1 MSNVAIDTQAPN
13 ESVMDQYVRLY
24 ANDPVAFVREG
35 FITDEPVVPDDW
47 QVEVLTD
54 YKNRE
59 RAISIRS
66 GHGVGKTATLAW
78 IITHHILFNFPQ
90 KTVATAASEDQ
101 LFDGLAAEV
110 ASWIGKLPLPIQE
123 LLNVKAQNIE
133 LKPSDAAPQAHKE
146 SFISFRVSRADKPE
160 ALAGIHA
167 ESGSVLIVGDE
178 ASGIPDAIFESASG
192 SMSGANTI
200 TILAGNMV
208 RSSGYFYDTHFKT
221 HRTELNPTGW
231 KTHHVSSLTSP
242 RVSKAFIEEARTRY
256 GERSNYFRIRVMGEP
271 PLTEANKIISAELA
285 NMALTRDVVAPV
297 SAPILWGLDPGR
309 FDDPTGLAKRQDNVL
324 VEKTKEWFGLDTM
337 QIVGHLVDEYEST
350 PVRHRPVEILIDTIG
365 IGYGVVDRAREL
377 KLPVRGINVSET
389 PAVGERY
396 RNLRTELWWK
406 VREWL
411 ESRNVNLAN
420 DHDLVEELLRQPYDV
435 LDSTG
440 RVEAISKKMLRSKG
454 IRSPNRAD
462 ALILTFASTYATA
475 AGGETRRDWK
485 QPLRRE
491 IKGIV

>member
-1 MSNVAIDTQAPN
+1 
-13 ESVMDQYVRLY
+13 MDQYVRLY

>member
-1 MSNVAIDTQAPN
+1 
-13 ESVMDQYVRLY
+13 MDEYVRLY
-24 ANDPVAFVREG
+24 AEDPHAFVREG
-35 FITDEPVVPDDW
+35 FITEEPTIPDQW
-47 QVEVLTD
+47 QDDVLTD

-59 RAISIRS
+59 RAVSIRS
-66 GHGVGKTATLAW
+66 GHGVGKSTILAW
-78 IITHHILFNFPQ
+78 IIIHHAIFRFPQ
-90 KTVATAASEDQ
+90 KTVVTAASEDQ

-110 ASWIGKLPLPIQE
+110 ASWIGKLPLPIQS
-123 LLNVKAQNIE
+123 LLNVKAQSIE
-133 LKPSDAAPQAHKE
+133 LRPSDAAPQANKE
-146 SFISFRVSRADKPE
+146 SFVSFRVSRADKPE

-167 ESGSVLIVGDE
+167 DAGSVLIVGDE

-192 SMSGANTI
+192 SMSGANAMTF
-200 TILAGNMV
+200 LAGNMV
-208 RSSGYFYDTHFKT
+208 RSSGFFYDTHFKLQ
-221 HRTELNPTGW
+221 RTSENPTGW

-242 RVSKAFIEEARTRY
+242 RVSKAFIEEARKRY
-256 GERSNYFRIRVMGEP
+256 GERSNYFRIRVLGEP

-285 NMALTRDVVAPV
+285 NMALTRDVKAPV
-297 SAPILWGLDPGR
+297 SANIIWGLDPGR
-309 FDDPTGLAKRQDNVL
+309 FDDPTGLAKRKDNTL
-324 VEKTKEWFGLDTM
+324 IEKTKEWHGLDTM

-350 PVRHRPVEILIDTIG
+350 PVRLRPVEILIDTIG

-389 PAVGERY
+389 PAVGDRY

-406 VREWL
+406 VREWF
-411 ESRNVNLAN
+411 ESRNVNIAD

-440 RVEAISKKMLRSKG
+440 RVEAVSKKTLRSKG
-454 IRSPNRAD
+454 IKSPNRAD

-475 AGGETRRDWK
+475 AGGEQRRDWK